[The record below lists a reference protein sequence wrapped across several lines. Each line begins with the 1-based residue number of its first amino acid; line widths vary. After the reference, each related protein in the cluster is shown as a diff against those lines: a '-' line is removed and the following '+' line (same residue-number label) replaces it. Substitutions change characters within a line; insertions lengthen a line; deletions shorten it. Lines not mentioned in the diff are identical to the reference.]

1 MSTGNYVG
9 QSLRRVDAPAK
20 VTGRALYPGD
30 FTMPGMLHA
39 AVVWPQEAP
48 ARILELDP
56 TPAEA
61 MPGVVRVL
69 TWRDVPRNEFGIYQS
84 DQEVLVRELVHW
96 MGDPLAL
103 VVAETEDVA
112 RAAARQ
118 VRVRSGRLPTVTDP
132 EEALRPDAPLVHP
145 ERGSN
150 LIHQIRIRRG
160 DLQAGFAQADVV
172 VEEEYRTHCVEH
184 AYLQPEAGLGYLD
197 DEGRVTVVCA
207 AQWAHDDVRQIAHAL
222 MLPEDQVREIVPAV
236 GGAFGGREDISLQL
250 LVALAAFR
258 LRRPVR
264 LVWTR
269 EESFRGHGKRHP
281 FILRHRWG
289 ATREGRLVAAKV
301 ELIADAGAHLSTSMV
316 VLANACSF
324 AVGPYVVPNV
334 QVDGYLVHTHN
345 APNMAMRGFGATQV
359 PVGYEGQV
367 DRLAEALGMD
377 PVELRQRNI
386 LREGSVAITGN
397 VMPPGCG
404 AEATLVEAARAAG
417 WRKDGTWQRPAPK
430 PASAPHKRRG
440 IGIACALKNIAYSF
454 GFDDKAGAE
463 VILRLDP
470 SGAIHEA
477 EVRVGATEVGQGV
490 LTVLTQIAAD
500 ALGIRPRQVRLVT
513 GDTALVPDGGSASA
527 SRQTYMCGNAV
538 LGACQEAWRRW
549 QEALQAETGEREV
562 HASYVFRALE
572 VRRTTPFDPET
583 GQCEPHVTYGYCTQ
597 VAEVEV
603 DLETGVVDVLRV
615 ISVQDAGRTMN
626 PELLRGQV
634 GGGVHMG
641 VGYALM
647 EDFRQ
652 EGGRILTRN
661 LSEYLIP
668 TSRDMPEELVSVVV
682 EVPDPTGPYGAKGVG
697 ELPTLPTAPAILSAI
712 HDATGVWIARLPATP
727 ERVFWALQ
735 ERRAGL
741 EAGGTHGRGDN

>member
-1 MSTGNYVG
+1 MKGPTYVG
-9 QSLRRVDAPAK
+9 ESLRRVDGPAK
-20 VTGRALYPGD
+20 VTGQALYPGD
-30 FTMPGMLHA
+30 FSLPGMLHA
-39 AVVWPQEAP
+39 CVVWPAQAP
-48 ARILELDP
+48 ARLLKVD
-56 TPAEA
+56 AREA
-61 MPGVVRVL
+61 QALPGVVRVF
-69 TWRDVPRNEFGIYQS
+69 TWQDVPRNEFGIYER
-84 DQEVLVRELVHW
+84 DQEVLVREYIHW
-96 MGDPLAL
+96 VGDPIAL

-112 RAAARQ
+112 RQAARS
-118 VRVRSGRLPTVTDP
+118 VRAEAERLPAVTDP
-132 EEALRPDAPLVHP
+132 EAALRPGAPLVHP
-145 ERGSN
+145 ERGTN
-150 LIHQIRIRRG
+150 QIHRIRIRRG
-160 DLQAGFAQADVV
+160 DLEAGFAQADAV

-184 AYLQPEAGLGYLD
+184 AYLQPEAGLAYVD
-197 DEGRVTVVCA
+197 DEGRITLVCA
-207 AQWAHDDVRQIAHAL
+207 AQWAHDDIRQIAHAL
-222 MLPEDQVREIVPAV
+222 MLPESQVREIVPAV

-250 LVALAAFR
+250 LLALATYH

-264 LVWTR
+264 MVWTR

-281 FILRHRWG
+281 FIMRHRWG
-289 ATREGRLVAAKV
+289 ATRAGKLVAAQV
-301 ELIADAGAHLSTSMV
+301 ELIADAGAHLSTSLV

-324 AVGPYVVPNV
+324 AVGPYAVPNV
-334 QVDGYLVHTHN
+334 HVDGYLVHTHN

-359 PVGYEGQV
+359 PVAYEGQM

-377 PVELRQRNI
+377 PVEFRQRNI

-417 WRKDGTWQRPAPK
+417 WQEPRRGATTWQRPAPR

-440 IGIACALKNIAYSF
+440 VGIACSLKNIAYSF

-463 VILRLDP
+463 VTLRLNA
-470 SGAIHEA
+470 SGGIREA

-490 LTVLTQIAAD
+490 LTVMTQIAAD
-500 ALGIRPRQVRLVT
+500 ALGVRPGQVRLVT
-513 GDTALVPDGGSASA
+513 GDTAHVPDGGSVSA

-538 LGACQEAWRRW
+538 LGACQEAVRRW
-549 QEALQAETGEREV
+549 QEVLRAETGEQEV
-562 HASYVFRALE
+562 SASYIFRAQE

-597 VAEVEV
+597 AAEVEV

-615 ISVQDAGRTMN
+615 VSAQDAGRAIN

-641 VGYALM
+641 VGYALT

-652 EGGRILTRN
+652 ADGRILTRN
-661 LSEYLIP
+661 LAEYLIP
-668 TSRDMPEELVSVVV
+668 TTQDMPRELVSIVV

-712 HDATGVWIARLPATP
+712 HDATGVWIAQLPATP
-727 ERVFWALQ
+727 ERVFWALRS
-735 ERRAGL
+735 RRS
-741 EAGGTHGRGDN
+741 RPYS